1 MSLPS
6 LTAGTLAAYGVVAIF
21 VVTTVF
27 FILNKLGLVRN
38 DEDDP
43 NPSGHNPADK

>member
-1 MSLPS
+1 MSVPS

-21 VVTTVF
+21 VITTIF
-27 FILNKLGLVRN
+27 FVLNKLGIVRN

-43 NPSGHNPADK
+43 GSSRQELADD